1 MYTEDEIQALKKEIM
16 SNIRDTENEMDQLN
30 KDLEVIRNE
39 KIFMAVCN
47 EILDLKST
55 LGKYKM
61 QLGLINSGY
70 RGYTMDFLTDKP
82 IHQWKDK

>member
-1 MYTEDEIQALKKEIM
+1 MLKEEIIGH
-16 SNIRDTENEMDQLN
+16 IRDTENEMEQLN

-39 KIFMAVCN
+39 KIFMATCN

-55 LGKYKM
+55 LGSYKM

-82 IHQWKDK
+82 IHHWKEREQNG